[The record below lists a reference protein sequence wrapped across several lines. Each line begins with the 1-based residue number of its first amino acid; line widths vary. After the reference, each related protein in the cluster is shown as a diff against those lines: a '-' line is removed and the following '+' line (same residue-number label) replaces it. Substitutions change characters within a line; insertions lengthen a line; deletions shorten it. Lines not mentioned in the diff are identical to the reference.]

1 MFKKLIATAAL
12 AACCVGAQA
21 QTTQT
26 VFDLD
31 GQSFIALLD
40 TLTITSLSNVT
51 GTLSFATGTLDL
63 GLMSLSLVNPN
74 SDVSV
79 SLGAAGVFT
88 AQPSGYSFAFS
99 NVAAGDYLLS
109 VKGFNAIGSTAVSAT
124 YSVTAVPEPETYA
137 MMLLGLGAVGFLSR
151 RRQAAKA

>member
-26 VFDLD
+26 VFDLN
-31 GQSFIALLD
+31 GASFTALLD

-51 GTLSFATGTLDL
+51 GTLSFATGTINL
-63 GLMSLSLVNPN
+63 GPLSIMLTDPD
-74 SDVSV
+74 SDVTV
-79 SLGAAGVFT
+79 SLGSAGIFT
-88 AQPSGYSFAFS
+88 AQPGGYSFAFN
-99 NVAAGDYLLS
+99 NVAAGNYLLG
-109 VKGFNAIGSTAVSAT
+109 VKGYNEIGSTAVSAT

-151 RRQAAKA
+151 RRRATKA